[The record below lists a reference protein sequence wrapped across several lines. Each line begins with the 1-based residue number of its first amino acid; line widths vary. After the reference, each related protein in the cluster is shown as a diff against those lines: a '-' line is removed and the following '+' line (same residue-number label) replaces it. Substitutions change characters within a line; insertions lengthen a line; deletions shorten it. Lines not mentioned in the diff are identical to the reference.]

1 MKINKIIIENF
12 KFHHNLKFNIKT
24 KNCLIYGENGTGKS
38 SIYEALYANFYYF
51 KDIVIANN
59 QISIRDKFLH
69 RDYMS
74 DNLKV
79 NIEFDDNRTLN
90 RNDDT
95 LSNEDIL
102 KDDSSGTYEA
112 PRKLLSGSVGD
123 ACIYFTNE
131 KILSNIVEGNFFD
144 VLNNSLSIHFPRLK
158 TFESIYDNLKTELH
172 QLSQD
177 TELSETEIIKNRIA
191 TDKICEFKLNH
202 FIPIQDINNVLRK
215 LKCDFEIEFSFK
227 NSIIDNNTHQF
238 FNPII
243 SIKIKDIDDR
253 GDFKNHFNEAKLKL
267 ISIAIYFA
275 LAKKY
280 ETANSLKLLVL
291 DDFLTSL
298 DMANRKI
305 IARYIL
311 DNFNDYQ
318 IIILTHNLQ
327 FNNLIQ
333 RLLDTKKWDTK
344 ILFTI
349 QDEDDKLK
357 SLIKDKN
364 DDYVDEAKKFIN
376 TEAYDL
382 RIAGNLLRK
391 AFESIINEFEQ
402 LLELGKV
409 ESLNNIINSLRDNN
423 KLFYKEPNKALLN
436 LHKQFNKMIKE
447 RSKGR
452 PDNTIIDSLNDL
464 FSNLEINRI
473 TFIKKDGDNKNY
485 NILKKTEFY
494 KNILLNPSSH
504 NDSENE
510 IYKQECQNTIILLEE
525 LNIILETLKR

>member
-1 MKINKIIIENF
+1 MKINKIAIKNF
-12 KFHHNLKFNIKT
+12 KFHHDLQFNIQT

-51 KDIVIANN
+51 KDTKIANN
-59 QISIRDKFLH
+59 QISIRNKFLH

-74 DNLKV
+74 GDLRVDITFNDHR
-79 NIEFDDNRTLN
+79 ILN
-90 RNDDT
+90 RIDDT
-95 LSNEDIL
+95 LNNEAIL
-102 KDDSSGTYEA
+102 KDDFSGF
-112 PRKLLSGSVGD
+112 PQGQGILSGSVGD
-123 ACIYFTNE
+123 ACIYFANE

-144 VLNNSLSIHFPRLK
+144 VLNNNLSIHFPKLK
-158 TFESIYDNLKTELH
+158 TFKNIYESVKTELH
-172 QLSQD
+172 QLPKD
-177 TELSETEIIKNRIA
+177 TELSETNIIQDRTKADELCR
-191 TDKICEFKLNH
+191 FKLNH
-202 FIPIQDINNVLRK
+202 FVPIENINSILKK
-215 LKCDFEIEFSFK
+215 LNCDFEIEFYFK
-227 NSIIDNNTHQF
+227 NSEIDNDTHQF

-253 GDFKNHFNEAKLKL
+253 HDFKNHFNEAKLKL

-280 ETANSLKLLVL
+280 ETNNSLKLLVL

-311 DNFNDYQ
+311 DTFNDYQ

-333 RLLDTKKWDTK
+333 RLLNTEQWDTK

-349 QDEDDKLK
+349 KEEDKLK
-357 SLIKDKN
+357 SIVKDKN
-364 DDYVDEAKKFIN
+364 DDYINEAKKFIN

-409 ESLNNIINSLRDNN
+409 ETLQKIIEALKNDEKYFYNKPHKVLEHLIRDFENMFKNELQPDNAKIRQIKSKINQIKNNKITFTKKDEEDQEYNII
-423 KLFYKEPNKALLN
+423 
-436 LHKQFNKMIKE
+436 
-447 RSKGR
+447 
-452 PDNTIIDSLNDL
+452 
-464 FSNLEINRI
+464 
-473 TFIKKDGDNKNY
+473 
-485 NILKKTEFY
+485 KKTEFY

-504 NDSENE
+504 YDSENE
-510 IYKQECQNTIILLEE
+510 VYQSECENTIILLEE
-525 LNIILETLKR
+525 LNIILKDLKR